1 MKNSG
6 IGGEAVIEGIM
17 MRNGDD
23 YAVGVRKPDGEIH
36 VDVKEYKGV
45 VKGKTV
51 YKIPFIRGI
60 FAFLDSMILGVSALT
75 YSASF
80 YEEEEEEE
88 ALTDE
93 EIKKKER
100 RDNLTMGVT
109 VAFSIVVAVL
119 IFIVVPYGLSALLRP
134 VISSYVIRTI
144 IEGVI
149 RIAIFLIYI
158 WAISKMEDIRR
169 TFMYHGAEHKCI
181 NCVENGLP
189 LTVANVRK
197 SSREH
202 KRCGT
207 SFLFYVVIISII
219 LFLLIPVENPV
230 WRVIVRLL
238 LLPVIAGISY
248 EILRLAG
255 RSNNFF
261 INLLSK
267 PGMMIQ
273 HMTTAEPDDSMI
285 EVAISAVD
293 AVFDWRTFEA
303 ENFGTAADI

>member
-17 MRNGDD
+17 MRNGHE
-23 YAVGVRKPDGEIH
+23 YSVGVRKPDGDIH
-36 VDVKEYKGV
+36 VEVKEYKGL
-45 VKGKTV
+45 VKGDTV

-60 FAFLDSMILGVSALT
+60 FSFLDSLILGVSALT
-75 YSASF
+75 YSGSF
-80 YEEEEEEE
+80 YEEEEHEELSEEE
-88 ALTDE
+88 L
-93 EIKKKER
+93 KKKEH
-100 RDNLTMGVT
+100 RDNLVMGIT
-109 VAFSIVVAVL
+109 VAFSLVIAVL

-134 VISSYVIRTI
+134 VISSYTIRTI

-158 WAISKMEDIRR
+158 WAISRMEDIRR

-181 NCVENGLP
+181 NCVEHGLP
-189 LTVANVRK
+189 LTVDNVRI

-207 SFLFYVVIISII
+207 SFLFYVVIVSII
-219 LFLLIPVENPV
+219 LFLLIPVENPF
-230 WRVIVRLL
+230 WRVVVRLL

-255 RSNNFF
+255 RTDNFF
-261 INLLSK
+261 INLLSR

-273 HMTTAEPDDSMI
+273 HMTTSEPDDSMI
-285 EVAISAVD
+285 EVAIDAVD

-303 ENFGTAADI
+303 ENFETAADI